1 MAKTHTRYVCQE
13 CGRVAAT
20 YMGKCPQCGSFNSMV
35 EEVIHDEPVAKSTAV
50 RGLTG
55 RSSPRSIGDVSS
67 DAEDRIHLPIGEFA
81 RVLGGGIVPGSIV
94 LVGGDPG
101 IGKCVT
107 GDTRILDPL
116 TGDFFSIREWAQ
128 GQRRVLAL
136 DEESLRL
143 QSVPISAFFNRGRRP
158 IVQIQTELG
167 RTLKCTPDHPLLAP
181 DGWAPA
187 DSFKPGDRIAAPRA
201 LPHFGTQPLP
211 EAKVKLIA
219 YILSDGS
226 AQSSIGVTNSL
237 PEVAHDMEEIAS
249 AFGMRVVSYAKRSN
263 QAIQYRF
270 VSMKGQR
277 SIARSDIA
285 LALRAVQKQRQIRWA
300 EWARSAQ
307 ISYALLNVWRRGEA
321 APRADDLQR
330 LAQAVDLSIEE
341 LAPEA
346 RSQAEKSTPI
356 ARYLAEI
363 GLRYTRAANK
373 TIPACIF
380 RLPRNE
386 LALFLKTLFTC
397 DGSVYINQYGQPGV
411 SYSTIS
417 QRLAEDVQHLLLRF
431 GISAKLRTKH
441 MQVNEKPYFAYEVT
455 FLGVPQ
461 VQHFIREIGIL
472 GRENISRRI
481 REMKVPVLPS
491 TQRDTIPTGVNFWKL
506 LQSVDPYSSLKK
518 INHLAG
524 TSFHPERPN
533 GPLSRYTVAKLANTY
548 PLPRL
553 EALAFGD
560 VLWDTIKSVTPAGEA
575 EVFDLSVPGKH
586 NFVANDLIIHNSTLT
601 LQMAIEMAAT
611 QRVLYVSGEESERQI
626 KMRAIRLSQSVGAQR
641 DGQGPNAKRDAAV
654 PLPKNLLLVTET
666 NLEII
671 LNHISEVKP
680 DLLIVDS
687 IQTVYLSNMD
697 SSAGSVS
704 QVRECSSQLREL
716 AKTSGISVFVIGHVT
731 KEGTIA
737 GPRVLEHIVD
747 TVLYL
752 EGDRF
757 QAYRL
762 LRSVKNRFG
771 ATSEVGVFEMRE
783 GGLAEVTNPSEA
795 FLAERMINAAG
806 SAIAVTMEG
815 TRPILVE
822 IQGLTS
828 PTQFGNARRTANGV
842 DFNRLLLI
850 AAVLT
855 RRVGLKLG
863 EQDVFVNV
871 VGGLQ
876 IDEPA
881 ADLAIAAAIAS
892 SWRDIPVKAE
902 AVLIA
907 EIGLAGELR
916 MPGQMQA
923 RLREAQKLGFKT
935 AIVPK
940 ALRKGEPYPTGIEII
955 EVRSIQQAL
964 DAALNVQ
971 RELPQG
977 RKVA

>member
-1 MAKTHTRYVCQE
+1 
-13 CGRVAAT
+13 
-20 YMGKCPQCGSFNSMV
+20 MV
-35 EEVIHDEPVAKSTAV
+35 EEVIHDEPAAKSTAV

-55 RSSPRSIGDVSS
+55 RSSPRAIGDISS
-67 DAEDRIHLPIGEFA
+67 DAEDRINLPIGEFA

-101 IGKCVT
+101 IGK
-107 GDTRILDPL
+107 
-116 TGDFFSIREWAQ
+116 
-128 GQRRVLAL
+128 
-136 DEESLRL
+136 
-143 QSVPISAFFNRGRRP
+143 
-158 IVQIQTELG
+158 
-167 RTLKCTPDHPLLAP
+167 
-181 DGWAPA
+181 
-187 DSFKPGDRIAAPRA
+187 
-201 LPHFGTQPLP
+201 
-211 EAKVKLIA
+211 
-219 YILSDGS
+219 
-226 AQSSIGVTNSL
+226 
-237 PEVAHDMEEIAS
+237 
-249 AFGMRVVSYAKRSN
+249 
-263 QAIQYRF
+263 
-270 VSMKGQR
+270 
-277 SIARSDIA
+277 
-285 LALRAVQKQRQIRWA
+285 
-300 EWARSAQ
+300 
-307 ISYALLNVWRRGEA
+307 
-321 APRADDLQR
+321 
-330 LAQAVDLSIEE
+330 
-341 LAPEA
+341 
-346 RSQAEKSTPI
+346 
-356 ARYLAEI
+356 
-363 GLRYTRAANK
+363 
-373 TIPACIF
+373 
-380 RLPRNE
+380 
-386 LALFLKTLFTC
+386 
-397 DGSVYINQYGQPGV
+397 
-411 SYSTIS
+411 
-417 QRLAEDVQHLLLRF
+417 
-431 GISAKLRTKH
+431 
-441 MQVNEKPYFAYEVT
+441 
-455 FLGVPQ
+455 
-461 VQHFIREIGIL
+461 
-472 GRENISRRI
+472 
-481 REMKVPVLPS
+481 
-491 TQRDTIPTGVNFWKL
+491 
-506 LQSVDPYSSLKK
+506 
-518 INHLAG
+518 
-524 TSFHPERPN
+524 
-533 GPLSRYTVAKLANTY
+533 
-548 PLPRL
+548 
-553 EALAFGD
+553 
-560 VLWDTIKSVTPAGEA
+560 
-575 EVFDLSVPGKH
+575 
-586 NFVANDLIIHNSTLT
+586 STLM
-601 LQMAIEMAAT
+601 LQMAMEMGAK

-626 KMRAIRLSQSVGAQR
+626 KMRAVRLN
-641 DGQGPNAKRDAAV
+641 GQKE
-654 PLPKNLLLVTET
+654 LPKNLLLVTET

-671 LNHISEVKP
+671 LNHISEIKP

-822 IQGLTS
+822 VQGLTS

-850 AAVLT
+850 TAVLT
-855 RRVGLKLG
+855 RRVGLKLS

-881 ADLAIAAAIAS
+881 ADLAVATALAS
-892 SWRDIPVKAE
+892 SWRDVPVKADT
-902 AVLIA
+902 VLIA

-923 RLREAQKLGFKT
+923 RLREAQKLGFRT

-940 ALRKGEPYPTGIEII
+940 ALRKGEPYPKGIEIV

-964 DAALNVQ
+964 EAALNVQ
-971 RELPQG
+971 REIPQG